1 MATRPRI
8 RTSGFW
14 GRFGKKPARR
24 DRRNFAFRDLVLKAP
39 RLPAEY
45 DFDEHRA
52 AVPTPMFGND
62 THGDCVIAGR
72 AHQTL
77 RFEYLEQDRVLGIR
91 TADVLREWRRENGG
105 TEDGLVVLDS
115 LKEWRSLGWTVARAR
130 YRIAAFAE
138 VDRARTLDVK
148 RAIVMQVGVG
158 LGLTLPYDAIE
169 QFSAGRTWDV
179 TKGPGGEPDPSGGH
193 YVYCPGYTR
202 RGPVCVTWGRRQ
214 PMTWAFFERCCD
226 EAYAMV
232 DARDVAAKRP
242 RSSARGELDVAGLRE
257 RLVALG

>member
-1 MATRPRI
+1 MPRI

-14 GRFGKKPARR
+14 GKFGKRPARR
-24 DRRNFAFRDLVLKAP
+24 DTRNFAFRELVLRSP

-45 DFDEHRA
+45 DFDEHRV

-77 RFEYLEQDRVLGIR
+77 RFEYLEQKRVIGIT
-91 TADVLREWRRENGG
+91 TADVLREWWRENGN

-115 LKEWRSLGWTVARAR
+115 LKEWRSRGWTAGGAP
-130 YRIAAFAE
+130 YRIDAFAE
-138 VDRARTLDVK
+138 VDRTRTVEVK

-158 LGLTLPYDAIE
+158 LGLTLPYVALT
-169 QFSAGRTWDV
+169 QFNAGRTWDV
-179 TKGPGGEPDPSGGH
+179 VKGPNGEPDPAGGH
-193 YVYCPGYTR
+193 YVYCPGYTK

-214 PMTWAFFERCCD
+214 PMTWAFLERYCD

-232 DARDVAAKRP
+232 DARDAALRK
-242 RSSARGELDVAGLRE
+242 AAGVRGALDVAYLRD
-257 RLVALG
+257 RLAALDA

>member
-1 MATRPRI
+1 MPRI

-14 GRFGKKPARR
+14 GKFGKRPARR
-24 DRRNFAFRDLVLKAP
+24 DARNFAFREMVARSP

-45 DFDEHRA
+45 DFDEQRV
-52 AVPTPMFGND
+52 AVPTPMLGND

-77 RFEYLEQDRVLGIR
+77 RFEYLEQKRVLAIGDG
-91 TADVLREWRRENGG
+91 DVLREWRLENGG

-115 LKEWRSLGWTVARAR
+115 LKAWRAR
-130 YRIAAFAE
+130 GWQVGKSSYRIEAFAE
-138 VDRARTLDVK
+138 VDRTRTTEVK

-158 LGLTLPYDAIE
+158 LGLTLPYVALT
-169 QFSAGRTWDV
+169 QFNAGRTWDV
-179 TKGPGGEPDPSGGH
+179 VKGPNGEPDPAGGH

-214 PMTWAFFERCCD
+214 PMTWAFLERYCD

-232 DARDVAAKRP
+232 DARDAALR
-242 RSSARGELDVAGLRE
+242 RAAGVRGALDLAHLRE
-257 RLVALG
+257 RLSALGA